1 MIKNKRKMI
10 ELGARLT
17 RCEHFRWL
25 PGMALVRR
33 KHGPAGGAGLR
44 PILQRVAL
52 TGGHPCDPFAC
63 IADVDRLPRP
73 VPDDPHWVPDLDD
86 PATLGALLALV
97 REAWGCHVHLRR
109 WASPAPDMSGKD
121 RSTWEPVDGLGRKL
135 VAGPRVLC
143 ATEAEALVA
152 ALEAAP

>member
-1 MIKNKRKMI
+1 MSDD
-10 ELGARLT
+10 LAR
-17 RCEHFRWL
+17 RAVACRHWRWL

-33 KHGPAGGAGLR
+33 KHGPAGGTGLR
-44 PILQRVAL
+44 PTHLRVAL

-73 VPDDPHWVPDLDD
+73 VPHDPHWVPDLTD
-86 PATLGALLALV
+86 PATLGCLLALV
-97 REAWGCHVHLRR
+97 REAWGCHVHLRHR
-109 WASPAPDMSGKD
+109 ARGRPRFGKV
-121 RSTWEPVDGLGRKL
+121 SVWEPVDGLARRL

-143 ATEAEALVA
+143 ATEAAALVA

>member
-1 MIKNKRKMI
+1 MTDLAKRAVACK
-10 ELGARLT
+10 GW
-17 RCEHFRWL
+17 RWM

-44 PILQRVAL
+44 PTHLRVAL

-73 VPDDPHWVPDLDD
+73 VPNDPHWVPDLTD
-86 PATLGALLALV
+86 PATLGCLLALV
-97 REAWGCHVHLRR
+97 REALGIPYLCTSVSPEGR
-109 WASPAPDMSGKD
+109 W
-121 RSTWEPVDGLGRKL
+121 WVDGYSLHD
-135 VAGPRVLC
+135 
-143 ATEAEALVA
+143 TEAEALVA